1 MQSPVFGIVGEMLM
15 DVCAWGALTTLYRGR
30 TWNHLAG
37 NNVLELSVRSEE
49 EGCRE

>member
-15 DVCAWGALTTLYRGR
+15 DVCAGGALTTLYRGQ

-49 EGCRE
+49 GCRE